1 MVGRTVAIGA
11 GVRTAAGAA
20 GRGCDSGGRTKL
32 AVLTL
37 LVSTSHAEVKIALEN
52 RIRNFPE
59 GRCAWCALE
68 TLGRHHGIKAL
79 HGLADK
85 HSARAIQID
94 LEAVLDDLH
103 IDYRTQPV
111 GSRSTTILRYAI
123 REKLGAIVGFREL
136 TPGQG
141 PHMVTLVDFSPEEV
155 RVIDSNDADGRIRT
169 ISLKRFLS
177 WWDGFAL
184 VLEKHEED

>member
-1 MVGRTVAIGA
+1 MSPLPLRTPSV
-11 GVRTAAGAA
+11 
-20 GRGCDSGGRTKL
+20 
-32 AVLTL
+32 VLVL
-37 LVSTSHAEVKIALEN
+37 LIFLGTSHAEEVPIALKN
-52 RIRNFPE
+52 RIRNRPD

-68 TLGRHHGIKAL
+68 TLGRHHGIEAL

-85 HSARAIQID
+85 HTTRAMPID
-94 LEAVLDDLH
+94 LEAVLDDLR
-103 IDYRTQPV
+103 IDYRTQPI

-141 PHMVTLVDFSPEEV
+141 AHMVTVVDFTDKEV
-155 RVIDSNDADGRIRT
+155 RVIDSNDGDGRIRT
-169 ISLKRFLS
+169 MSRKRFLS

-184 VLEKHEED
+184 VLEKHEEE